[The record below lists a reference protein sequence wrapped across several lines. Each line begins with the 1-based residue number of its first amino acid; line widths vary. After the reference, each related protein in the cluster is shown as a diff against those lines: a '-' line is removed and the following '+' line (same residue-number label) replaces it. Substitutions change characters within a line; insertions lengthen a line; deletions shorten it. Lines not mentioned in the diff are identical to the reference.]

1 MSSLRA
7 AFARERT
14 APPGCTIYVWLVGG
28 RAALTD
34 PWVSGVRLVPGGVRS
49 PCVWPWGCVP
59 SEPACGMPGP
69 VALFSEDARNPGV
82 H

>member
-14 APPGCTIYVWLVGG
+14 AAPGCTIYVWLVGG
-28 RAALTD
+28 RASLTD

-49 PCVWPWGCVP
+49 PCVWPWGFVP
-59 SEPACGMPGP
+59 FC
-69 VALFSEDARNPGV
+69 ALRARMRHARAGGSLL
-82 H
+82 